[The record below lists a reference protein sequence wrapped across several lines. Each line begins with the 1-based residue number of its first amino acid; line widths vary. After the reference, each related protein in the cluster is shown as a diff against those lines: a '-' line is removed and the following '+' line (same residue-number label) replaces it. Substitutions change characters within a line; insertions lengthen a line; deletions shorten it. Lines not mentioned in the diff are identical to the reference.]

1 MSKSKNLYYTELR
14 KEYPRTWRIWYRMNR
29 RVDYGVKGYTDIIV
43 CDEWNIDTSAEQGFL
58 NFFDDMGESEG
69 KLEIDRINP
78 FGDYEPN
85 NCRWVTRTTQNNNT
99 RKHCQGDYEML
110 HLAYSNNIPRH
121 TFYGRI
127 KRGWAPIDAAT
138 LPSSKIPYRNRL
150 I

>member
-14 KEYPRTWRIWYRMNR
+14 KEYPRTWRIWYRMNK

>member
-1 MSKSKNLYYTELR
+1 
-14 KEYPRTWRIWYRMNR
+14 MNK

>member
-1 MSKSKNLYYTELR
+1 MTKSKNSYYTELR

-29 RVDYGVKGYTDIIV
+29 RVSDNVKGYADVIV

-78 FGDYEPN
+78 FGDYEAN
-85 NCRWVTRTTQNNNT
+85 NCRWVTRTIQNNNT
-99 RKHCQGDYEML
+99 RNHHQGDYDML

-121 TFYGRI
+121 TFYGRL

-150 I
+150 V

>member
-14 KEYPRTWRIWYRMNR
+14 KEYPRTWRIWYRMNK

-78 FGDYEPN
+78 F
-85 NCRWVTRTTQNNNT
+85 V
-99 RKHCQGDYEML
+99 K
-110 HLAYSNNIPRH
+110 
-121 TFYGRI
+121 TFFE
-127 KRGWAPIDAAT
+127 K
-138 LPSSKIPYRNRL
+138 
-150 I
+150 